1 MQFFKSAVFAVMAF
15 AAVAVA
21 VPAPVGESLKRECK
35 PLLQSCAVN
44 SECCNDL
51 CVLGL
56 CL

>member
-1 MQFFKSAVFAVMAF
+1 MQFFKSAVVAVVAF

-21 VPAPVGESLKRECK
+21 APWETECK
-35 PLLQSCAVN
+35 PLAQSCSVN